1 MKVVYVKNIQP
12 LKQLQKIC
20 GIDWSQNN
28 MKLAIASGDKNIYLF
43 DEEGNYKESFST
55 NSSNYEIKQ
64 ILFNPSSDK
73 LAVSQSDDIV
83 YIYYMG
89 LNWGEPKNIIN
100 KYEIIENNCII
111 WSKTNPKEI
120 IFGSSNG
127 KILIGLLDENNTIKE
142 LYNHKFSCISL
153 CSSLNGNYII
163 SDHKDSSII
172 IYSRQASEL
181 KKLIEHSSIPT
192 CLVWLIDSR
201 ILAAGND
208 SKVIMYD
215 INGEN
220 LQAFDCSNE
229 AKEFICCNAISS
241 RDAIA
246 LGNKNSFHVF
256 LYNELKHKWEK
267 IIKKLD
273 KECLITNICWKPDRR
288 ALVLGNSLN
297 TVDMYDIYLSR
308 KNFINDKNNNNNE
321 IFEVTSL
328 TIK

>member
-1 MKVVYVKNIQP
+1 MEVIFVKNIQP
-12 LKQLQKIC
+12 LNKLQKIC

-43 DEEGNYKESFST
+43 EEEGNYKESFST
-55 NSSNYEIKQ
+55 NSSKSANYEIKQ

-100 KYEIIENNCII
+100 KYEIIGNNCMI
-111 WSKTNPKEI
+111 WSNTNPKEI

-153 CSSLNGNYII
+153 SSSLDGNYII
-163 SDHKDSSII
+163 SGHKDSSII
-172 IYSRQASEL
+172 IYNRQTSEI
-181 KKLIEHSSIPT
+181 KKLIEHSTIPS
-192 CLVWLIDSR
+192 CLTWGIDSK

-208 SKVIMYD
+208 SKIVIYD

-220 LQAFDCSNE
+220 VQAFDCSNE
-229 AKEFICCNAISS
+229 AKEFIYCKAISS
-241 RDAIA
+241 GDAIV
-246 LGNKNSFHVF
+246 LGNKNLFHVF
-256 LYNELKHKWEK
+256 VYNELKHEWEK
-267 IIKKLD
+267 IIAKLD
-273 KECLITNICWKPDRR
+273 
-288 ALVLGNSLN
+288 
-297 TVDMYDIYLSR
+297 
-308 KNFINDKNNNNNE
+308 
-321 IFEVTSL
+321 
-328 TIK
+328 